1 MAESSKASQAYNAGS
16 ISVLEG
22 LDPVRKRPGMYIGST
37 SVKGL
42 NHLIYEIFDNSVDE
56 HLAGY
61 CKNITVTL
69 GADGSATIEDDGRGI
84 PVDLHE
90 KGYPAERIIMTT
102 LHAGG
107 KFDNN
112 NYKTSGG
119 LHGVGSS
126 VVNALSTKMCVY
138 VKRGGNIYMDEYSR
152 GEPTLHLEKGELL
165 PIVGKGKGTG
175 TKITFYPDET
185 IFDTVKFKADS
196 IRERLRESAFLNPEL
211 TVIFRNERDGASE
224 EIFHEPGGLSGFVD
238 SLVSLS
244 PDSKR
249 LSETVSVSGEKD
261 GIIVNLAFCYTEAQ
275 GENVVSFCNNINT
288 MEGGT
293 HVVAF
298 KSAYAKLL
306 NQYARDMGYGKDK
319 KGKEKKEGQ
328 ALYSGNET
336 RNGMIAVI
344 SLSHPSPRFAG
355 QTKTKLDNSDV
366 NGPINSVVS
375 TKLTHFFD
383 RNFDT
388 LKMILDRA
396 EQASKA
402 ASTVNVT
409 IGDKKFAFEG
419 NGKLARQESNDPE
432 KCEIFIVEGKSAGG
446 TAKTGRDRSFQAIL
460 PIRGKILNVE
470 KQSVDKILANEEIK
484 AIVNALGCGFSQGYG
499 NDFDL
504 SKLKYSK
511 IIIAADADVDGG
523 HISTLLLTLF
533 YRFMPELIYA
543 GKLYR
548 AMPPL
553 YRVKPKKGKEEYIYD
568 DKALAAYRSV
578 HGNNFDIQRYKGL
591 GEMDSAQLWETTM
604 NPRTRK
610 LKQISMQD
618 ALDANRLTSVLM
630 GEEVAPRR
638 EYIVTNADKANLDV

>member
-1 MAESSKASQAYNAGS
+1 MSYNAS
-16 ISVLEG
+16 NISVLEG
-22 LDPVRKRPGMYIGST
+22 LDPVRKRPGMYVGST

-42 NHLIYEIFDNSVDE
+42 NHLIYEIMDNSVDE

-61 CKNITVTL
+61 CNNIIVIL
-69 GADGSATIEDDGRGI
+69 GKDGSASIEDDGRGI

-107 KFDNN
+107 KFDNS

-126 VVNALSTKMCVY
+126 VVNALSEKMIVE
-138 VKRGGNIYMDEYSR
+138 VMRGGLVYRDEYAK
-152 GEPTLHLEKGELL
+152 GVPVLPLEQGELL
-165 PIVGKGKGTG
+165 PVVGKSKKTG
-175 TKITFYPDET
+175 TRIRFYPDAS
-185 IFDTVKFKADS
+185 IFDTVKFKAES
-196 IRERLRESAFLNPEL
+196 VRERIRETAYLNPAL
-211 TVIFRNERDGASE
+211 TITFINERDGKEAE
-224 EIFHEPGGLSGFVD
+224 VFHEPKGISGFVD
-238 SLVSLS
+238 SLLAEEKE
-244 PDSKR
+244 SKK
-249 LSETVSVSGEKD
+249 LTETVSVDGEKD
-261 GIIVNLAFCYTEAQ
+261 GISVSLAFCFA
-275 GENVVSFCNNINT
+275 GRFGDNVVSFCNNINT

-293 HVVAF
+293 HVNGF
-298 KSAYAKLL
+298 KSGFAKVI
-306 NQYARDMGYGKDK
+306 NQYARVLGNL
-319 KGKEKKEGQ
+319 KEKD
-328 ALYSGNET
+328 ANFTGNDT

-344 SLSHPSPRFAG
+344 SISHPAPRFEG
-355 QTKTKLDNSDV
+355 QTKTKLDNTDV
-366 NGPINSVVS
+366 QNAVQSILN
-375 TKLTHFFD
+375 TKLQHYFD
-383 RNFDT
+383 RNLDT
-388 LKMILDRA
+388 LKTIISRA
-396 EQASKA
+396 EMSAKVRKEEEKIRTNLA
-402 ASTVNVT
+402 
-409 IGDKKFAFEG
+409 DKKFAFEG
-419 NGKLARQESNDPE
+419 NGKLARQESNDPA

-470 KQSVDKILANEEIK
+470 KQTVDKVLANEEIK

-499 NDFDL
+499 NDFNIEN
-504 SKLKYSK
+504 LKYSK

-553 YRVKPKKGKEEYIYD
+553 YRVKPKRGQAEYIYD
-568 DKALAAYRSV
+568 DKALEAYRKQ

-591 GEMDSAQLWETTM
+591 GEMDSDQLWETTM
-604 NPRTRK
+604 NPKTRK
-610 LKQISMQD
+610 LKQIGIQD
-618 ALDANRLTSVLM
+618 VIDANRLTSVLM

-638 EYIVTNADKANLDV
+638 EYIVSNADKAKLDV

>member
-1 MAESSKASQAYNAGS
+1 MSYNAS
-16 ISVLEG
+16 NISVLEG
-22 LDPVRKRPGMYIGST
+22 LDPVRKRPGMYVGST

-42 NHLIYEIFDNSVDE
+42 NHLIYEIMDNSVDE

-61 CKNITVTL
+61 CNHITVIL
-69 GADGSATIEDDGRGI
+69 GKDGSATVEDDGRGI

-107 KFDNN
+107 KFDNT

-126 VVNALSTKMCVY
+126 VVNALSVKMIVDVMRDGQVY
-138 VKRGGNIYMDEYSR
+138 RDEYSK
-152 GEPTLHLEKGELL
+152 GVPTLKLKRGELL
-165 PIVGKGKGTG
+165 PVVGKSKKTG
-175 TKITFYPDET
+175 TKITFYPDDT
-185 IFDTVKFKADS
+185 IFDTVKFKAESVRDR
-196 IRERLRESAFLNPEL
+196 IRETAYLNPNL
-211 TVIFRNERDGASE
+211 TITFINERDE
-224 EIFHEPGGLSGFVD
+224 KEPEVFHEPNGIAGFVD
-238 SLVSLS
+238 SLLSQEADAKKLTETISL
-244 PDSKR
+244 
-249 LSETVSVSGEKD
+249 TGEKD
-261 GIIVNLAFCYTEAQ
+261 GITVNVAFCFAQ
-275 GENVVSFCNNINT
+275 HFGDNVVSFCNNINT

-293 HVVAF
+293 HVNGF
-298 KSAYAKLL
+298 KSGFAKVI
-306 NQYARDMGYGKDK
+306 NQYARELGNLKDK
-319 KGKEKKEGQ
+319 D
-328 ALYSGNET
+328 ANFTGNDT

-344 SLSHPSPRFAG
+344 SISHPSPRFEG
-355 QTKTKLDNSDV
+355 QTKTKLDNTDV
-366 NGPINSVVS
+366 QNVVVS
-375 TKLTHFFD
+375 ILNTQLQHYFD
-383 RNFDT
+383 RNLET
-388 LKMILDRA
+388 LKTIISRA
-396 EQASKA
+396 EMA
-402 ASTVNVT
+402 AKVRKEEEKIRTNLA
-409 IGDKKFAFEG
+409 DKKFAFEG
-419 NGKLARQESNDPE
+419 NGKLARQESNDPS

-470 KQSVDKILANEEIK
+470 KQTVDKVLANEEIK

-499 NDFDL
+499 NDFNIDNL
-504 SKLKYSK
+504 RYSK

-553 YRVKPKKGKEEYIYD
+553 YRVKPKRGQAEYIYD
-568 DKALAAYRSV
+568 DKALEVYRKK

-591 GEMDSAQLWETTM
+591 GEMDSDQLWETTM
-604 NPRTRK
+604 NPKTRK
-610 LKQISMQD
+610 LKQIGMQD
-618 ALDANRLTSVLM
+618 VIDANRLTSVLM

-638 EYIVTNADKANLDV
+638 EYIVSNADKATLDV

>member
-1 MAESSKASQAYNAGS
+1 MAYDAGK
-16 ISVLEG
+16 IAVLEG
-22 LDPVRKRPGMYIGST
+22 LDPVRKRPGMYVGST

-42 NHLIYEIFDNSVDE
+42 NHLIFEILDNSVDE
-56 HLAGY
+56 HLASA
-61 CKNITVTL
+61 CDRIVVTL
-69 GADGSATIEDDGRGI
+69 GKDGSATIEDNGRGI
-84 PVDLHE
+84 PVDMHE
-90 KGYPAERIIMTT
+90 KGLPALRVIMTT

-107 KFDNN
+107 KFDNSS
-112 NYKTSGG
+112 YKTSGG

-126 VVNALSTKMCVY
+126 VVNALSTKMTVW
-138 VKRGGNIYMDEYSR
+138 VKRDGKIYMDEYSR
-152 GEPTLHLEKGELL
+152 GVPTAPLDEKGLL
-165 PIVGKGKGTG
+165 TVVGKAKKGETG
-175 TKITFYPDET
+175 TKITFYPDDT

-196 IRERLRESAFLNPEL
+196 VRERMRETAFLNPSL
-211 TVIFRNERDGASE
+211 TLVFRNERDGCE
-224 EIFHEPGGLSGFVD
+224 EEVFFEPNGLSGFVD
-238 SLVSLS
+238 SLASLT
-244 PDSKR
+244 PDAQR
-249 LSETVSVSGEKD
+249 LTETVSLEGEKD
-261 GIIVNLAFCYTEAQ
+261 GIIVKAAFCYIEQQ
-275 GENVVSFCNNINT
+275 GETLVSFCNNINT

-293 HVVAF
+293 HLSAF
-298 KSAYAKLL
+298 KSGFARVINSYAKQL
-306 NQYARDMGYGKDK
+306 GYGKDK
-319 KGKEKKEGQ
+319 KGKDKAKDGQ

-344 SLSHPSPRFAG
+344 SVSHPDPRFDG
-355 QTKTKLDNSDV
+355 QTKTRLDNSDV
-366 NGPINSVVS
+366 TPAVNNLMSNA
-375 TKLTHFFD
+375 LTHYFD
-383 RNFDT
+383 RNLPV
-388 LKMILDRA
+388 LKTVIDRA
-396 EQASKA
+396 DQASKRA
-402 ASTVNVT
+402 ATQTTN

-419 NGKLARQESNDPE
+419 NGKLARQEWNDPE

-446 TAKTGRDRSFQAIL
+446 TAKTGRDRRFQAIL

-470 KQSVDKILANEEIK
+470 KQGDDKILANEEIK

-499 NDFDL
+499 NDFEIR
-504 SKLKYSK
+504 KLKYGK

-553 YRVKPKKGKEEYIYD
+553 YRVKTKKGRSEYIYD
-568 DKALAAYRSV
+568 DKALAAYRAA
-578 HGNNFDIQRYKGL
+578 HGNNFEIQRYKGL

-610 LKQISMQD
+610 LKQIKMQD

-638 EYIVTNADKANLDV
+638 AYIVSNADKATLDV